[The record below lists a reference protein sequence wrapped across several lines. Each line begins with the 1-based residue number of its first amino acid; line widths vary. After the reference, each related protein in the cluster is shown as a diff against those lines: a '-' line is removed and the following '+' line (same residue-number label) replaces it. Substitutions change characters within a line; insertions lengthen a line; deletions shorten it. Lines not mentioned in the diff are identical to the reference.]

1 MYNVGDMVC
10 VHVRW
15 PAVAASIA
23 TADHLGFITDIC
35 THIHHRNDSRC
46 IEITYLKPRVSEY
59 HGGLLMKTH
68 LISSPYT
75 DVSPVSST
83 ETKTKE

>member
-10 VHVRW
+10 IQRG
-15 PAVAASIA
+15 AGKRRK
-23 TADHLGFITDIC
+23 DHLGFITDIC

-68 LISSPYT
+68 LISSPYP